1 MNHRLLCS
9 FVATL
14 SLAACAP
21 VEGDDLDAPEVSAE
35 AYTGRA
41 GDLRPTGL
49 TATCVGGTIT
59 ARGAI
64 THGGALGVGASVAQV
79 RFAVPSAAF
88 VDVAVPAL
96 SEGASAPV
104 VASRGG
110 YAPGTYTVSLTAD
123 ARGQVPEGSEANN
136 VAPVTVTCPSVLPDL
151 RIENVRAQCRNG
163 VGFIYYDLVNHGST
177 AATSSRVRERDGT
190 GLWGGSSHWSVNSN
204 HNGVE
209 HLVGG
214 VPAFGR
220 LPLYAAYG
228 LPRPTGVFLTADSR
242 DDVRE
247 GNELNNAATFTFRG
261 CP

>member
-21 VEGDDLDAPEVSAE
+21 VDGDAPDAPEVSAE

-41 GDLRPTGL
+41 GDLRPTDL

-96 SEGASAPV
+96 SGGASAAV

-123 ARGQVPEGSEANN
+123 AHGQVPEGSEANN
-136 VAPVTVTCPSVLPDL
+136 VAWVSVYCDTAITKPDL
-151 RIENVRAQCRNG
+151 RIENLRAVCGPNPG
-163 VGFIYYDLVNHGST
+163 AVLHWDVVNRGGAAAGPSRTELHLSYNAST
-177 AATSSRVRERDGT
+177 TRHLTGAIPAGGRVPQY
-190 GLWGGSSHWSVNSN
+190 H
-204 HNGVE
+204 
-209 HLVGG
+209 
-214 VPAFGR
+214 
-220 LPLYAAYG
+220 AYVIQN
-228 LPRPTGVFLTADSR
+228 PTGVAVTADIDGAVHESN
-242 DDVRE
+242 E
-247 GNELNNAATFTFRG
+247 GNNRASLAFTR